1 MTLSVR
7 SDSPYKTLRE
17 FVEAARAEPGKL
29 NISDSG
35 LLGTPHVMTL
45 MLQEAAGVKFTGI
58 HFGGG
63 QPSVMALLGGH
74 VDALAGGV
82 SDALPYLR
90 AGTFRVLGVA
100 AEAPDPQMPE
110 VPTMR
115 AQGYDVVSASIGTL
129 VAPSGTPK
137 EIVDTL
143 VNAARAVVADPVHI
157 KKISDFGSTM
167 YFHGPDEF
175 TAIWQDSEKRLGP
188 LLKQLQQR

>member
-1 MTLSVR
+1 
-7 SDSPYKTLRE
+7 
-17 FVEAARAEPGKL
+17 AQGKL

-45 MLQEAAGVKFTGI
+45 MLQEAAGVKFTGV

-90 AGTFRVLGVA
+90 GGQFRVLGVA
-100 AEAPDPQMPE
+100 AEVPDPQMPDI
-110 VPTMR
+110 PTMR
-115 AQGYDVVSASIGTL
+115 SQGYDVVSASIGTL
-129 VAPSGTPK
+129 VAPAGTPK

-143 VNAARAVVADPVHI
+143 ANAARAVIANPEHA
-157 KKISDFGSTM
+157 KKLSDFGQAI

-175 TAIWQDSEKRLGP
+175 SAIWEDNEKRLGP
-188 LLKQLQQR
+188 L